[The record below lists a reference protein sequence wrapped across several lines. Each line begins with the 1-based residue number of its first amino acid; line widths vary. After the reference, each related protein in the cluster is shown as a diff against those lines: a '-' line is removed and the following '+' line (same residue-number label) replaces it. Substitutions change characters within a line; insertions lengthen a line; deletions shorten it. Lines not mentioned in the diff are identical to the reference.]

1 MNEAPL
7 GWLAAEYHL
16 PATYSCRLPFS
27 SPHSALI
34 SPAPGPATV
43 RLALVRSGLEL
54 FGRDTVRDALF
65 PWLRAAS
72 VLICPPERVALSEQ
86 VMRAYKAEAEHGQ
99 VILGES
105 VVYRQMAHA
114 HGAMTVYLHVPL
126 PQRETLE
133 ALLRNIGYWGQASSF
148 ATCLQ
153 VNERAPK
160 PTECAWPLRSLGE
173 ENLLRPYFCC
183 VHSEFRDARVAWEE
197 VVPFDGPRRR
207 SGRSPFKMEVY
218 AWPLQMVRQDG
229 PHTLLRRTPFRENG
243 LP

>member
-1 MNEAPL
+1 MNATPL
-7 GWLAAEYHL
+7 SWLAAEYHL

-27 SPHSALI
+27 SPHSALV

-54 FGRDTVRDALF
+54 FGRDAVRDSLF

-72 VLICPPERVALSEQ
+72 VLIRPPERIALSEQ
-86 VMRAYKAEAEHGQ
+86 VLRAYKADTNHGH
-99 VILGES
+99 VSFGES

-114 HGAMTVYLHVPL
+114 HGAMTLYLQVPL
-126 PQRETLE
+126 PEQKTWETL
-133 ALLRNIGYWGQASSF
+133 LSNIGYWGQASSF

-153 VNERAPK
+153 VNERAPE
-160 PTECAWPLRSLGE
+160 PTECAQPLQSLGE
-173 ENLLRPYFCC
+173 QSLLRPYFCC

-197 VVPFDGPRRR
+197 VVPFDDPHRR
-207 SGRSPFKMEVY
+207 SGRSPLKMEVY
-218 AWPLQMVRQDG
+218 AWPLQVVRQAG
-229 PHTLLRRTPFRENG
+229 PHILLGRTPFRENG